1 MTAKAQTSRLIVL
14 ALVVMLVAS
23 ACAAGEPAP
32 AAGTGVQ
39 PSAATAPAA
48 ADPTEAPPS
57 VEPGEAPATSD
68 PTEEVVTVEATAAS
82 EAPETGGGQRTFV
95 LAPDSTVVSYEV
107 DEEFGAGAL
116 DRLGIAA
123 GLTKTVGRTSAAEG
137 ALTLDFGGATPQL
150 VDASFTVD
158 ISTLTSNQG
167 MRDRRIRGEWLESTR
182 YPLATFTASEIR
194 SAPAAYS
201 AGNEVTFQVAGDLTV
216 RDVTNPVVFDVTA
229 TLDGDTISGTAT
241 TGFLMSSF
249 GVDPP
254 RMTNLF
260 TVGDET
266 VIRVEFVAQEQ

>member
-1 MTAKAQTSRLIVL
+1 MTAKAQTRRLIVL
-14 ALVVMLVAS
+14 ALVVMLAAS
-23 ACAAGEPAP
+23 ACVAGEPAP
-32 AAGTGVQ
+32 AADTGVQ
-39 PSAATAPAA
+39 PAAATAPAA
-48 ADPTEAPPS
+48 VDPTEAPPP
-57 VEPGEAPATSD
+57 VEPGEAPAASD
-68 PTEEVVTVEATAAS
+68 PTEEAVTG
-82 EAPETGGGQRTFV
+82 EAPVATEAAAAVGGQRTFV